1 MSPTT
6 LVGGIAAC
14 ILLQGFFSGSEMALV
29 SADRLALQ
37 ADARAGGTRAT
48 VALRLLERP
57 AWTLATCLIGTN
69 LSAVTAA
76 TLAAQLATQLLG
88 WPAIAAAA
96 MILPFTLTFGEMIPK
111 ALFQHHADRVLG
123 LVVLPL
129 QFFAYLL
136 SPLLWVVDRLF
147 RALGGSGEGAVR
159 TVTRQQLKLFLDA
172 AAQQTDGPLSADD
185 RAIIRRV
192 FAFGEAVVED
202 AMVPLISVVALPC
215 GTSLTDAARRMTETG
230 HSRLPVYRD
239 RIDQIVGIIIH
250 QDLLGATDWA
260 APVEAVCRPAFFVPE
275 TKRVDELLAEMRS
288 RRQRIA
294 VAVDEY
300 GGAVGIITAEDLL
313 EEIVGDIHDETDRSG
328 AMVRRTGER
337 TWLASGRAEGEHLE
351 AAAGLLLPEGQY
363 ETLAGFLLARL
374 GRIPQV
380 GDGLTVEP
388 FRLSVTKASDR
399 AILEV
404 LIERRAS

>member
-1 MSPTT
+1 
-6 LVGGIAAC
+6 
-14 ILLQGFFSGSEMALV
+14 
-29 SADRLALQ
+29 
-37 ADARAGGTRAT
+37 
-48 VALRLLERP
+48 
-57 AWTLATCLIGTN
+57 
-69 LSAVTAA
+69 
-76 TLAAQLATQLLG
+76 
-88 WPAIAAAA
+88 
-96 MILPFTLTFGEMIPK
+96 
-111 ALFQHHADRVLG
+111 
-123 LVVLPL
+123 
-129 QFFAYLL
+129 
-136 SPLLWVVDRLF
+136 
-147 RALGGSGEGAVR
+147 
-159 TVTRQQLKLFLDA
+159 
-172 AAQQTDGPLSADD
+172 
-185 RAIIRRV
+185 
-192 FAFGEAVVED
+192 
-202 AMVPLISVVALPC
+202 MVPLISVVALPC
-215 GTSLTDAARRMTETG
+215 GTSLADAARRMTETG

-404 LIERRAS
+404 LIERRAG